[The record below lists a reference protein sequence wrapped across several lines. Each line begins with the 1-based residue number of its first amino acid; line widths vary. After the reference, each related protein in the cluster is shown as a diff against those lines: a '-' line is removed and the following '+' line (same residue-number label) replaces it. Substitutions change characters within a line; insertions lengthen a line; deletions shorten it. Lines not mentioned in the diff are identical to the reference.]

1 MSWVLVAEPSC
12 RLCFCY
18 ILYVPPPPP
27 PPAPPVSG
35 DVHSLFLPCGVPHL
49 PESSAKTETA
59 SMSRLR
65 IFARSAA
72 LDSRASSTDHSE
84 PRNKRKANHKRGLGR
99 WARKTRHT
107 DSRGL
112 PRPSSRASKEEPA
125 LAAVQRGW
133 CSSAPPARRCPAPGR
148 CGRLGTASPELHT
161 AIQLL
166 KRLLSPSPS
175 ARPCTFT
182 RRLLRSEHQC
192 KDQFQGS

>member
-1 MSWVLVAEPSC
+1 MLVHSLQYLALVAEPSC

-18 ILYVPPPPP
+18 NTLRP
-27 PPAPPVSG
+27 
-35 DVHSLFLPCGVPHL
+35 
-49 PESSAKTETA
+49 SSASASGLLQCLGTCTPSFFLVGCLICRSLRQKPETA

-99 WARKTRHT
+99 WARKARHT

-166 KRLLSPSPS
+166 VQVPS
-175 ARPCTFT
+175 
-182 RRLLRSEHQC
+182 
-192 KDQFQGS
+192 